1 MELDSIFNGFNYE
14 KKAKKKKKIKKVKR
28 KRKRN
33 SVTSEALQISIRG
46 QRLKSG

>member
-14 KKAKKKKKIKKVKR
+14 KKAKKKKIKKVKR